1 MEVKMVELG
10 LFRLPGIVIE
20 ENEDEKLSLET
31 LTEMR
36 EWSKEHKCGQEI
48 NPNKMIW
55 SFKNEKQR
63 NFFLMR
69 WAGRKS

>member
-10 LFRLPGIVIE
+10 LFRLPGLVIE
-20 ENEDEKLSLET
+20 DTEEETLSLET
-31 LTEMR
+31 ILEMR
-36 EWSKEHKCGQEI
+36 EWSKTYNCGKEV
-48 NPNKMIW
+48 NANKKIW